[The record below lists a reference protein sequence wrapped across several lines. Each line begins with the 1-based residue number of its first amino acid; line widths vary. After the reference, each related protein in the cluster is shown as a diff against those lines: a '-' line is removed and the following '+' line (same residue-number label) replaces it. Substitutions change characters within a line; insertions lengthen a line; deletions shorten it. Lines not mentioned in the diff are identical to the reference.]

1 VIARFF
7 LAAAITLAHTSFSA
21 AQPRIITPVSP
32 AFESLARE
40 IVVLGPTEFLHG
52 FREPPLWISPEAH
65 PPLRRVRA
73 FLESGTWRTT
83 DVVPLL
89 THADPRVRALALVA
103 LYSADDPRLLPA
115 MAALVD
121 DAARTF
127 PAAQPHAAPMGMK
140 IPTVLV
146 EQTVGQIAMAIVS
159 TYMESGG
166 FFYGPKGIRNQPG
179 FDAYWKPRAARAWTA
194 GWFKVRLARMGHSSS
209 PTMKDRYPAIRALR
223 AQIDTLPDPDRT
235 YILLWLHRE
244 FGADV
249 LASEDELV
257 RLTRQLG
264 PDNLLDLLRR
274 NIRSND
280 PDLQARSNNNHGYSQ
295 MCVFI
300 LRHADVLLRPGDAKA
315 LLDQETWERG
325 FQARG
330 ISDPLISPWWAI
342 AAAQLTPQSAASILE
357 AAHARFQD
365 DYQGFDRLELA
376 TAAWRL
382 TGDGAVAL
390 DWFYRQV
397 ARNLGQESYYFDK
410 LLKTEGRS
418 GRSLAK
424 LAIAHP
430 EFDELNWKSL
440 EVLARAVNEWQ
451 GREVVSNDELES
463 AWSPG
468 GFDFYYKD
476 VATALS
482 EYPKETREFLAR
494 LARWRQQLRAASSG
508 L

>member
-1 VIARFF
+1 MIARFF
-7 LAAAITLAHTSFSA
+7 LAAAFTLAHTSFSA

-40 IVVLGPTEFLHG
+40 IVVLGPSEFLHG

-65 PPLRRVRA
+65 PPLRRLRA
-73 FLESGTWRTT
+73 LMESGTWRTA

-89 THADPRVRALALVA
+89 KHADPRVRALALVA
-103 LYSADDPRLLPA
+103 LYSADDPTLLPA

-146 EQTVGQIAMAIVS
+146 EQTVGQIAIAIVD
-159 TYMESGG
+159 TYMKSGG

-179 FDAYWKPRAARAWTA
+179 FDEYWRPRAARAWTA
-194 GWFKVRLARMGHSSS
+194 GWFKVRLARVGHSSS

-223 AQIDTLPDPDRT
+223 VQIDTLPEPDRT
-235 YILLWLHRE
+235 YVLLWLQRD
-244 FGADV
+244 FGSDV

-257 RLTRQLG
+257 RLTGQLG

-274 NIRSND
+274 NIRSDD
-280 PDLQARSNNNHGYSQ
+280 PDLQASSNNNFSYSQ

-300 LRHADVLLRPGDAKA
+300 LRHADVLLRPGDAQA

-325 FQARG
+325 FQERG
-330 ISDPLISPWWAI
+330 ISDPLISAWWAI
-342 AAAQLTPQSAASILE
+342 AAAQLTPQSAAIMLE
-357 AAHARFQD
+357 AAHARFQN

-376 TAAWRL
+376 EAAWRL

-390 DWFYRQV
+390 NWFYEQV
-397 ARNLGQESYYFDK
+397 ARPVGQESYYLDK

-418 GRSLAK
+418 GRSLAS
-424 LAIAHP
+424 LVIAHP
-430 EFDELNWKSL
+430 MFDELNWKSL
-440 EVLARAVNEWQ
+440 EVLANAVNEWQ
-451 GREVVSNDELES
+451 GREVVSKQELES

-468 GFDFYYKD
+468 GFDFFYRD
-476 VATALS
+476 LARAQA
-482 EYPKETREFLAR
+482 EFPKETQEFLAT
-494 LARWRQQLRAASSG
+494 LARWRQQLRAARSG